1 MSLTDEERHEVI
13 VSMYASTYS
22 EIYEKIVSKK
32 WTEEMFV
39 LFCREQYQEGVEGAS
54 NEACL

>member
-1 MSLTDEERHEVI
+1 MTDEERHEVI
-13 VSMYASTYS
+13 ASMYANTYS
-22 EIYEKIVSKK
+22 EIYEKVVSKK

-39 LFCREQYQEGVEGAS
+39 LFCREQYQEGVESAS